1 MTGRTKRLFYVALG
15 VLGLV
20 AISLVLVIAL
30 RPQPAPPPVMD
41 QSGAEAACVSYVKAR
56 VEYPDQTFAYG
67 ATFSQAGSDYL
78 VKVTATYD
86 GFEKIQNCH
95 VRADGGRWVLVS
107 VVPA

>member
-1 MTGRTKRLFYVALG
+1 MTGRIKRLFYVVLG
-15 VLGLV
+15 VFALL

-56 VEYPDQTFAYG
+56 VEYPGETYAYG
-67 ATFSQAGSDYL
+67 VTFSQTGSDFV

-107 VVPA
+107 LVPA